1 MSPAQEQHRLLRKT
15 GVENFLRDLME
26 ACEDDGELNEDVWD
40 AALQAASAITD
51 LRYLLWRIKS
61 GVVE

>member
-1 MSPAQEQHRLLRKT
+1 MNQAKEQHLLLRKT
-15 GVENFLRDLME
+15 GIVDFLRDLMD

-40 AALQAASAITD
+40 AACRAASAITD